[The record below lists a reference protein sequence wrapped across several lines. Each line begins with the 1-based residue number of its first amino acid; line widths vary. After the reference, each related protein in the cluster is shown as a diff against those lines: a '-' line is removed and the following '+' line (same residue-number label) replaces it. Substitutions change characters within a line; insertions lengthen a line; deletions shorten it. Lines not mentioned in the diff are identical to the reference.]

1 MHKQQSQRAAIFG
14 ASGTAGLDED
24 FATSIGNMN
33 DTIEDAEELV
43 HNQEKIFSDMDSLL
57 MMQKVS
63 RTNSTSILRESA
75 LVSNARKNNVL
86 LHDLVSFSFLC
97 VCTSIF
103 VNNLHG
109 IIRIN

>member
-1 MHKQQSQRAAIFG
+1 MGFG